1 MDHRLADVGNQQWRK
16 ISPEEAHLE
25 PGTSADSVADR
36 LRRYAE
42 SGVDEAYFDAF
53 AMFTSLD
60 HLLDFA
66 RRVIERTG
74 RL

>member
-1 MDHRLADVGNQQWRK
+1 MRIN
-16 ISPEEAHLE
+16 LE
-25 PGTSADSVADR
+25 PGTSVDSLADK
-36 LRRYAE
+36 LKRYAG

-60 HLLDFA
+60 QLLDFA
-66 RRVIERTG
+66 GQVIARTG

>member
-1 MDHRLADVGNQQWRK
+1 MRIN
-16 ISPEEAHLE
+16 LE
-25 PGTSADSVADR
+25 PGASVDSVADQ
-36 LRRYAE
+36 LKRYAD

-60 HLLDFA
+60 QLLDFA
-66 RRVIERTG
+66 GQVIARTG

>member
-1 MDHRLADVGNQQWRK
+1 LVWGWGDEAGVRRGPQRGLAPAR
-16 ISPEEAHLE
+16 H
-25 PGTSADSVADR
+25 AD
-36 LRRYAE
+36 

-60 HLLDFA
+60 QLLDFA
-66 RRVIERTG
+66 GQVIARTG